1 MSSIISRRI
10 PVFIWGT
17 GNHSSPHVR
26 LPIEVL
32 VLRQVFLDRNFLK
45 QGFPTVK
52 TSPAF
57 RLSALPFQDMLQV
70 EKLLPPSLIPRTTF
84 QGGIN
89 MAFADNHVELV
100 RLERLWNLTW
110 YRSWAAPAKRP
121 GKGSILSSAHAVI
134 SLITRVG
141 GHDYLPPR

>member
-1 MSSIISRRI
+1 M
-10 PVFIWGT
+10 
-17 GNHSSPHVR
+17 
-26 LPIEVL
+26 
-32 VLRQVFLDRNFLK
+32 FLDRNFLK

-57 RLSALPFQDMLQV
+57 RLSALPSQDMLQV

-89 MAFADNHVELV
+89 IAFADNHVELV

-110 YRSWAAPAKRP
+110 HRSWATPAKRP

-134 SLITRVG
+134 LLITFVG